1 MNRFA
6 LASVASLLVVGL
18 LFAEEKVA
26 DATKD
31 KLQTAKAEFRTAIA
45 KAKDKLDAGFDA
57 EEKVLLENT
66 RLKAD
71 ERIKR
76 VEQLKD
82 EKSLFN
88 KDGTLPKSTEMRS
101 FVTEYRNTATTIK
114 TTCEKSFDA
123 VADEYL
129 KKKDLAGA
137 KAIVA
142 EKATFFD
149 EFGLPGAMPS
159 VREFWV
165 YATEKKDDDL
175 WFHMQKKGEWV
186 EHSGDNGGMY
196 NHFKELKRT
205 VDFIELYDA
214 KRECGARLYSDHVDM
229 KLKNTGW
236 VFLSKGIWKTKGK

>member
-6 LASVASLLVVGL
+6 LSTVATLLVVGL
-18 LFAEEKVA
+18 LFAEEKGA

-31 KLQTAKAEFRTAIA
+31 KLQTAKEAFRTAIA
-45 KAKDKLDAGFDA
+45 KAKDKLDAGFDT
-57 EEKVLLENT
+57 EEKVLLENA

-76 VEQLKD
+76 VEQLKE
-82 EKSLFN
+82 EKSLFG
-88 KDGTLPKSTEMRS
+88 KDGTLPKSIEMRS
-101 FVTEYRNTATTIK
+101 LVAEYRAVATAIK
-114 TTCEKSFDA
+114 ATCEKSFDA
-123 VADEYL
+123 AADEYL

-137 KAIVA
+137 KAVVT

-149 EFGLPGAMPS
+149 EFHLPGTLPS

-196 NHFKELKRT
+196 NNFKELKRT
-205 VDFIELYDA
+205 VDYIELYDA
-214 KRECGARLYSDHVDM
+214 KRECGARLYNDHVDM

-236 VFLSKGIWKTKGK
+236 VFLSKGIWKKKEK